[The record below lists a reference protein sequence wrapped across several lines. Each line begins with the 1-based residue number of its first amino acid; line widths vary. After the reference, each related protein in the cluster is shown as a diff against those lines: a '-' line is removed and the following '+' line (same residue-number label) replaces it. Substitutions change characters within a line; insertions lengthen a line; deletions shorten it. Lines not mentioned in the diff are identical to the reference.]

1 MSASSS
7 TKTTAVVA
15 TLAIAAA
22 GVVVWQRAIPQ
33 APVGQHPLP
42 RDGRSSSV
50 SAPAPAIPAKA
61 LRPLQ
66 SAGVRDKVHALT
78 DQALPYGAR
87 CESLAVLRR
96 DLTPEEIDYLYEALA
111 FRPDT
116 RIGTP
121 RDWWVVLNEIMVVL
135 RNADFGTDR
144 YPKALAAIIG
154 DPTDSEVPRDYAVQH
169 LSAWLGDPSQQRT
182 DFRQVAIDALVN
194 AINDPTL
201 GTTTIPGTA
210 ISTLTTASPDIPAA
224 EQEALWSRLDPVL
237 EQIVI
242 GKTQASVVTRTS
254 AIQSVAMRKREAVLP
269 AIRELA
275 AAADTEPSVRLSS
288 VAALGFYGRPEDRAL
303 IERIR
308 DNEPRLKFAATAALD
323 RIQGANP

>member
-7 TKTTAVVA
+7 TKISAVIA
-15 TLAIAAA
+15 TLAVAAV
-22 GVVVWQRAIPQ
+22 GVVVWQRSAPQ
-33 APVGQHPLP
+33 ALTEQQPLP
-42 RDGRSSSV
+42 RDERST
-50 SAPAPAIPAKA
+50 SAPAPAVPAEA

-66 SAGVRDKVHALT
+66 GDKVRDKVHALT
-78 DQALPYGAR
+78 DQALAYGER
-87 CESLAVLRR
+87 CESLGLLRR

-121 RDWWVVLNEIMVVL
+121 SDWWVVLNEIMVVL

-154 DPTDSEVPRDYAVQH
+154 DPTDLEVPRDYAVQH

-182 DFRQVAIDALVN
+182 DFRQLALDALVN
-194 AINDPTL
+194 AVNDPTL

-210 ISTLTTASPDIPAA
+210 ISTLTTASPDMPAA
-224 EQEALWSRLDPVL
+224 EQEALWTRLDPVL
-237 EQIVI
+237 EQIVS
-242 GKTQASVVTRTS
+242 GTTQASVMTRTS
-254 AIQSVAMRKREAVLP
+254 AIQSVAMRQREAALP
-269 AIRELA
+269 AVRELA
-275 AAADTEPSVRLSS
+275 AAADTEASVRLSS
-288 VAALGFYGRPEDRAL
+288 VAALGFYGRPEDRTL
-303 IERIR
+303 IEKIR
-308 DNEPRLKFAATAALD
+308 DSEPRLKFAATAALD